1 MAMDSAAADPAVME
15 RLHQQ
20 IGFILEIDKLKLIV
34 RRTLLIDQ
42 SRRENDAEHSWHLAM
57 MALVLAEYAEP
68 GVDIGRV
75 IHMLL
80 LHDLVEIDAGD
91 AFFYDAAAE
100 ADKAAREQ
108 QAAERLFGLLPDGQG
123 VGLRALWE
131 EFEARETADARF
143 ARALDRVQ
151 PMLHNF
157 HTEGGTW
164 KEYGVTL
171 DQVRSRRALIAEA
184 SPQLW
189 DYVDGLLAEAV
200 RRGFLAEKR

>member
-1 MAMDSAAADPAVME
+1 
-15 RLHQQ
+15 
-20 IGFILEIDKLKLIV
+20 
-34 RRTLLIDQ
+34 
-42 SRRENDAEHSWHLAM
+42 M

-80 LHDLVEIDAGD
+80 LHDLFEIDAGD
-91 AFFYDAAAE
+91 SFFYDAAAE

-123 VGLRALWE
+123 EGLRALWE

-171 DQVRSRRALIAEA
+171 DQVRSRRALIADA

-189 DYVDGLLAEAV
+189 AYVDGLLVEAV

>member
-1 MAMDSAAADPAVME
+1 MDSMTADLSATE

-34 RRTLLIDQ
+34 RRTLLIDR

-75 IHMLL
+75 IRMLL

-100 ADKAAREQ
+100 ADKEAREQ
-108 QAAERLFGLLPDGQG
+108 EAAERLFGLLPEGQG
-123 VGLRALWE
+123 AAFRALWD

-164 KEYGVTL
+164 LEYGVTL
-171 DQVRSRRALIAEA
+171 DQVRSRRALIADA
-184 SPQLW
+184 SPRLW
-189 DYVDGLLAEAV
+189 DYIEGLLGEAV

>member
-1 MAMDSAAADPAVME
+1 
-15 RLHQQ
+15 
-20 IGFILEIDKLKLIV
+20 
-34 RRTLLIDQ
+34 
-42 SRRENDAEHSWHLAM
+42 M

-108 QAAERLFGLLPDGQG
+108 AAAERLFGLLPDGQG
-123 VGLRALWE
+123 EGLRALWE

-143 ARALDRVQ
+143 ARALDRVP
-151 PMLHNF
+151 PMQIGRASCRERVCQYVLSS
-157 HTEGGTW
+157 GGAGSL
-164 KEYGVTL
+164 K
-171 DQVRSRRALIAEA
+171 
-184 SPQLW
+184 
-189 DYVDGLLAEAV
+189 
-200 RRGFLAEKR
+200 

>member
-1 MAMDSAAADPAVME
+1 MNQQPPDLPAME

-20 IGFILEIDKLKLIV
+20 IGFILEIDKLKLII

-123 VGLRALWE
+123 EGLRALWE

-171 DQVRSRRALIAEA
+171 DQVRSRRALIADA

-189 DYVDGLLAEAV
+189 AYVDGLLVEAV

>member
-1 MAMDSAAADPAVME
+1 
-15 RLHQQ
+15 
-20 IGFILEIDKLKLIV
+20 
-34 RRTLLIDQ
+34 
-42 SRRENDAEHSWHLAM
+42 M

-68 GVDIGRV
+68 GVDIGLV

-123 VGLRALWE
+123 EGLRALWE

-164 KEYGVTL
+164 RTEQRRVGKECVS
-171 DQVRSRRALIAEA
+171 Q
-184 SPQLW
+184 
-189 DYVDGLLAEAV
+189 
-200 RRGFLAEKR
+200 

>member
-1 MAMDSAAADPAVME
+1 MNQQPADLPVME

-20 IGFILEIDKLKLIV
+20 IGFILEIDKLKLII

-91 AFFYDAAAE
+91 AFFYEDR
-100 ADKAAREQ
+100 KST
-108 QAAERLFGLLPDGQG
+108 RLNSS
-123 VGLRALWE
+123 
-131 EFEARETADARF
+131 
-143 ARALDRVQ
+143 
-151 PMLHNF
+151 H
-157 HTEGGTW
+157 
-164 KEYGVTL
+164 
-171 DQVRSRRALIAEA
+171 
-184 SPQLW
+184 
-189 DYVDGLLAEAV
+189 
-200 RRGFLAEKR
+200 

>member
-1 MAMDSAAADPAVME
+1 MTVDHLFADMPVME

-20 IGFILEIDKLKLIV
+20 IGFILEIDKLKGIV

-75 IHMLL
+75 IRMLL

-100 ADKAAREQ
+100 ADKEARER

-123 VGLRALWE
+123 GDFRALWE

-164 KEYGVTL
+164 REYGVTL
-171 DQVRSRRALIAEA
+171 DQVRSRRALIADA
-184 SPQLW
+184 STPLW
-189 DYVDGLLAEAV
+189 DYVDGLLVEAV

>member
-1 MAMDSAAADPAVME
+1 MDSTAADAAIME

-75 IHMLL
+75 IRMLL

-108 QAAERLFGLLPDGQG
+108 QAAERLFGLLPGGQG
-123 VGLRALWE
+123 EDLRVLWE

-171 DQVRSRRALIAEA
+171 DQVRSRRALIADA

-189 DYVDGLLAEAV
+189 DYVDGLLVEAV

>member
-1 MAMDSAAADPAVME
+1 MDRMSDDIDTAD
-15 RLHQQ
+15 RLHRQV
-20 IGFILEIDKLKLIV
+20 GFILEIDKLKLIL
-34 RRTLLIDQ
+34 RRTLLIDR

-57 MALVLAEYAEP
+57 MAMVLAEYAEP

-75 IHMLL
+75 IRMLL

-91 AFFYDAAAE
+91 TFLYDAVAE
-100 ADKAAREQ
+100 ADKEAREQ

-123 VGLRALWE
+123 DGFRALWD

-164 KEYGVTL
+164 REYGVTL
-171 DQVRSRRALIAEA
+171 DQVRSRKRLIADA
-184 SPQLW
+184 SPRLW
-189 DYVDGLLAEAV
+189 AYVEALLDEAV
-200 RRGFLAEKR
+200 RRGYLAEKRA

>member
-1 MAMDSAAADPAVME
+1 MDGAAADAAVME

-20 IGFILEIDKLKLIV
+20 IGFILEIDKLKLII

-91 AFFYDAAAE
+91 AFFYDVAAE

-108 QAAERLFGLLPDGQG
+108 QAAERLFGLLPEGQG
-123 VGLRALWE
+123 EGLRALWE

-171 DQVRSRRALIAEA
+171 DQVRSRRALIADA

-189 DYVDGLLAEAV
+189 DYVDGLLVEAV

>member
-1 MAMDSAAADPAVME
+1 MTHAFPTLRSSD
-15 RLHQQ
+15 LQ
-20 IGFILEIDKLKLIV
+20 IGFILEIDKLKLII
-34 RRTLLIDQ
+34 RRNLLIDQ

-108 QAAERLFGLLPDGQG
+108 QAAERL
-123 VGLRALWE
+123 
-131 EFEARETADARF
+131 
-143 ARALDRVQ
+143 LDRKSTR
-151 PMLHNF
+151 LNSSH
-157 HTEGGTW
+157 
-164 KEYGVTL
+164 
-171 DQVRSRRALIAEA
+171 
-184 SPQLW
+184 
-189 DYVDGLLAEAV
+189 
-200 RRGFLAEKR
+200 

>member
-1 MAMDSAAADPAVME
+1 MDSMTADLSATE

-34 RRTLLIDQ
+34 RRTLLIDR

-75 IHMLL
+75 IRMLL

-100 ADKAAREQ
+100 ADKEAREQ
-108 QAAERLFGLLPDGQG
+108 EAAERLFGLLPDGQG
-123 VGLRALWE
+123 AAFRALWD

-164 KEYGVTL
+164 LEYGVTL
-171 DQVRSRRALIAEA
+171 DQVRSRRALIADA
-184 SPQLW
+184 SPRLW
-189 DYVDGLLAEAV
+189 DYIEGLLGEAV

>member
-1 MAMDSAAADPAVME
+1 MDSLAAEAVVSE

-20 IGFILEIDKLKLIV
+20 IGFILEIDKLKGIV

-80 LHDLVEIDAGD
+80 VHDLVEIDAGD

-100 ADKAAREQ
+100 ADKESRER

-123 VGLRALWE
+123 EGLRALWE
-131 EFEARETADARF
+131 EFEARKTADARF

-171 DQVRSRRALIAEA
+171 DQVHSRRALIADA
-184 SPQLW
+184 SPRLW
-189 DYVDGLLAEAV
+189 AYMEGLLAEAV
-200 RRGFLAEKR
+200 RRGFLTEKR